1 MTPLMRLVWG
11 LYKAKTGAEI
21 SPLPVPTK
29 KEIDMLYIKLKK
41 ITSLALVAF
50 LLSSILF
57 ATNSY
62 ADTGLFA
69 DLIKKGA
76 ELFEGMR
83 DIIFAVSGFGIIAI
97 AVGGLFG
104 NFNWKWL
111 GAIIIGLMVIA
122 GTSGIVEYMTGQGL
136 QDVQDTLK

>member
-1 MTPLMRLVWG
+1 
-11 LYKAKTGAEI
+11 
-21 SPLPVPTK
+21 
-29 KEIDMLYIKLKK
+29 MLYIKLKK
-41 ITSLALVAF
+41 TILSALVAF

-57 ATNSY
+57 ATNSF

-69 DLIKKGA
+69 DLIKKGS
-76 ELFEGMR
+76 EIFEGMR

-97 AVGGLFG
+97 AVGGFFG

-122 GTSGIVEYMTGQGL
+122 GTSGIVQYMTGEEL
-136 QDVQDTLK
+136 ADVQDTLR